1 MNLLWFLRAP
11 EGSQQENEHDAQ
23 PRLVLWGTLVVLIVF
38 FGWASVA
45 ELDEVT
51 RAQGSVIASARTQLI
66 ESQDGGVLETLLV
79 REGDRVAA
87 GQLLARIDRTRAEAA
102 FLETEAAVAAL
113 MARKARLE
121 AEVLGIP
128 ANFPSLVDKY
138 PAQKQT
144 QLRLMTRRETALREE
159 LDALATVR
167 DLIAEELEL
176 NTPLLETG
184 DISRTELLRLERQL
198 AEVKAQMSNLDNRWF
213 QDAQQ
218 ELSETEAELA
228 ALQQQLNQRQHVL
241 GQTELYA
248 PMPGIVTDINITT
261 SGGVVAPGE
270 HVMEIVPVED
280 DLVVEARVSPRDI
293 AFLQPGADAT
303 VKIDAYDYTV
313 YGDLQGRLVFVSAD
327 TVQDDLREGETPY
340 FRIRVQTEGRRFS
353 KASERE
359 LDIQPGMTAMVEIK
373 TGRRTVLQYLTK
385 PVVKTLSESLGEH

>member
-11 EGSQQENEHDAQ
+11 DHGQQDSEADAQ

-38 FGWASVA
+38 FSWASVA

-79 REGDRVAA
+79 REGDRVEA

-128 ANFPSLVDKY
+128 PNFPALVEKY
-138 PAQKQT
+138 AAQKQT
-144 QLRLMTRRETALREE
+144 QLRLMQRRETALREE

-198 AEVKAQMSNLDNRWF
+198 AEVRAQMSNLDNRWF

-293 AFLQPGADAT
+293 AFLQPGAEAT

-353 KASERE
+353 NASERE

-385 PVVKTLSESLGEH
+385 PVVKTLSESLGEP